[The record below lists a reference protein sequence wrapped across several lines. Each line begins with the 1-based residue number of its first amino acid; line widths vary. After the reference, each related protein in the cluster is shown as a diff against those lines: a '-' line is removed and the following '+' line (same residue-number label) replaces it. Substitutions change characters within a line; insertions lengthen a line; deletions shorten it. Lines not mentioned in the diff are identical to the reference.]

1 MTNGNRE
8 AAEGAEWTW
17 PAWLI
22 VPAALWPALV
32 LAAYL
37 RLAALPVLLR
47 FEN

>member
-8 AAEGAEWTW
+8 AAEGAEWT
-17 PAWLI
+17 WLI

-47 FEN
+47 FMP